1 MIAFNNQSQVEAEEV
16 YYLKLEALW
25 ILTNLAYTD
34 EMNTMQIL
42 ASSQSGGNLASKD
55 ELVNDMKH

>member
-34 EMNTMQIL
+34 EMNTMRIL
-42 ASSQSGGNLASKD
+42 ASSQSGGNLVSKD